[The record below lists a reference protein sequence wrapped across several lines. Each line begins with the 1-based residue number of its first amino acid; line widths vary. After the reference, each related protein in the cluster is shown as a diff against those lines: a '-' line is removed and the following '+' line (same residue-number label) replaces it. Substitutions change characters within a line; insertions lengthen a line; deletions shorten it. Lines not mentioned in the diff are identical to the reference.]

1 MWKVGDVEP
10 VSVLGVD
17 GYPYGFTLTTDGK
30 PVASFAYLTRAA
42 AEAAAALVRSA
53 TEEAVEVRSLG

>member
-17 GYPYGFTLTTDGK
+17 GYPYGFTLTTDEGK
-30 PVASFAYLTRAA
+30 PLASYAYLKRTRGCGF
-42 AEAAAALVRSA
+42 R
-53 TEEAVEVRSLG
+53 R

>member
-17 GYPYGFTLTTDGK
+17 GYPYGFDIT
-30 PVASFAYLTRAA
+30 
-42 AEAAAALVRSA
+42 
-53 TEEAVEVRSLG
+53 TEEGKRSFHSLTQRETELRKPQHMSGHLLRKRFP